1 VLSWRKLIRMFSWVF
16 TENFVKYTSRLTL
29 EYSWFHTMLQ
39 LPFAFAIYHKDE
51 VVRLICVPL
60 FFDKQY
66 LRHEET
72 YAKIHCFGISED
84 EQMNKNKICMWKIEV
99 EDCF

>member
-1 VLSWRKLIRMFSWVF
+1 VLSWRKIIRMFSWVF

-29 EYSWFHTMLQ
+29 EYSWFHTRLQ
-39 LPFAFAIYHKDE
+39 LPFASAIYHKDE

-72 YAKIHCFGISED
+72 YAKIHVLEF
-84 EQMNKNKICMWKIEV
+84 QRTNKWTRIKCMWKNEV